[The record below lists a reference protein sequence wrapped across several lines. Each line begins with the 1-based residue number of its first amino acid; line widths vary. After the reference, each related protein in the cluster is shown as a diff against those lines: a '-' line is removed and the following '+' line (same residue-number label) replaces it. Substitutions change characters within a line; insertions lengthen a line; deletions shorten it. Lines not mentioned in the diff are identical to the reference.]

1 MIRRL
6 ALLFVSVVAL
16 NAVAFAQATGWRTVY
31 LDTGTE
37 AIARALAAQLG
48 ADLPPDQTSAGDE
61 NYTFLAY
68 KPLPGHD
75 DASWSFAVLAR
86 FNTDREEGSVAYT
99 AVLATPYVRT
109 PANPS
114 NVFQ

>member
-1 MIRRL
+1 MMRRQ
-6 ALLFVSVVAL
+6 FVAL
-16 NAVAFAQATGWRTVY
+16 VIAVGVIRPARAAGWQTVY

-37 AIARALAAQLG
+37 ANARALAAGLG
-48 ADLPPDQTSAGDE
+48 SDLQPGAFSAGDE

-68 KPLPGHD
+68 TPLAGHD
-75 DASWSFAVLAR
+75 DATWSFAVLAR
-86 FNTDREEGSVAYT
+86 FNTDRPEGMGAYN